1 MKLAMGLGL
10 IILIAV
16 IEVSCGGKAESES
29 LCVPPVPRLEMIE
42 PQSAKTHSPSLLLTV
57 HGSKFIPTSVVFF
70 DGRAT
75 PTTYISPQQLRAVV
89 PFDLL
94 LKVGP
99 ISVDVFNPLDTYAC
113 QYGQSQSSNAMTF
126 TLMP

>member
-1 MKLAMGLGL
+1 MKITIMAL
-10 IILIAV
+10 IVLLIAV

-29 LCVPPVPRLEMIE
+29 ACVPPVPRLEAID

-113 QYGQSQSSNAMTF
+113 QYGQSQSSNALIF
-126 TLMP
+126 TLSP

>member
-1 MKLAMGLGL
+1 MRFTMGFLL

-16 IEVSCGGKAESES
+16 IEVSCGGQPQIENI
-29 LCVPPVPRLEMIE
+29 CVPPVPRLDVVE

-57 HGSKFIPTSVVFF
+57 RGSNFVPASVIFF

-75 PTTYISPQQLRAVV
+75 PTTYISPQQLRSVV

-99 ISVDVFNPLDTYAC
+99 ISVDVFNPQDTFTC
-113 QYGQSQSSNAMTF
+113 QYGRSQSSNAMTF
-126 TLMP
+126 TLTP